1 MKHLIVAALLAL
13 SLVGSLSA
21 APRDTLVAVLN
32 TQLRAANETTGSTS
46 QAWGHAQI
54 KVYASGRI
62 AWKVMIHNP
71 AAETFVAGHI
81 HVGPPGRPGPI
92 VQPLFSGPAT
102 QARHLDL
109 RGAVTNAALARAL
122 VADPAAYYVNFHT
135 TAFPRGAIRGQ
146 LR

>member
-1 MKHLIVAALLAL
+1 MHRLILAAVLAL
-13 SLVGSLSA
+13 SLVGSLNA
-21 APRDTLVAVLN
+21 APRDQLVAVFN

-54 KVYASGRI
+54 KVFASGRI

-81 HVGPPGRPGPI
+81 HRAPRGVAGP
-92 VQPLFSGPAT
+92 VVLPLFSGPPT
-102 QARHLDL
+102 HMKHLDL
-109 RGAVTNAALARAL
+109 RGAATNAALARAL
-122 VADPAAYYVNFHT
+122 VANPTAYYVNFHT
-135 TAFPRGAIRGQ
+135 TAFPGGAIRGQ

>member
-1 MKHLIVAALLAL
+1 MKHLILAAVLAL

-21 APRDTLVAVLN
+21 APRDPLVAVFN

-62 AWKVMIHNP
+62 AWKVLIHNP
-71 AAETFVAGHI
+71 AAETFIAGHI
-81 HVGPPGRPGPI
+81 HRAPRGVAGP
-92 VQPLFSGPAT
+92 VVLPLFSGPPTRAT
-102 QARHLDL
+102 HLDL
-109 RGAVTNAALARAL
+109 RGAATNAALARAL

-135 TAFPRGAIRGQ
+135 TAYPGGAIRGQ